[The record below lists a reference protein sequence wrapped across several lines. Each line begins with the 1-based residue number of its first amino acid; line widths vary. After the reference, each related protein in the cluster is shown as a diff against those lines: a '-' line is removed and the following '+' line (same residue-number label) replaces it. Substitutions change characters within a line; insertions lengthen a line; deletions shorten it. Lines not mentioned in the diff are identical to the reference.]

1 MKKGYT
7 LIEVMIVIVIIGII
21 ASVIGLAYVGI
32 HFISKFWQYPIYSL
46 NVYVSCHTCRRIKMA
61 KTIRM
66 RLILEVDFIP
76 NGESNLA
83 LKTQMKEIVT
93 YAFNRGLI
101 TGETNADIEGWQAN
115 VEHLYHDNE

>member
-1 MKKGYT
+1 
-7 LIEVMIVIVIIGII
+7 
-21 ASVIGLAYVGI
+21 
-32 HFISKFWQYPIYSL
+32 
-46 NVYVSCHTCRRIKMA
+46 MA